1 MPDRLLIIGGNAGGM
16 TAATWARRESPTVE
30 ITVVESSFDVAYA
43 ECGFPY
49 VFSGQIA
56 SLDNLVRYQPQEIA
70 QKYQLKVINQS
81 IVESLN
87 LSSQFAEVRNL
98 IDNQTSKV
106 GFDYLILAT
115 GAKAN
120 SPKIEGLGLTGVF
133 TLRHMPE
140 ARKINEYLKTNNPG
154 RAVILGTG
162 YVGLEMAEALA
173 VRGIDVTVISN
184 SQKLLGSFDGE
195 LKIQIIN
202 ELANKKVK
210 LILGETIN
218 SIVGRQ
224 RVEHVTTSSGII
236 NTDLVIIAVGISPE
250 VSLARANNIR
260 LGESGAI
267 AVKDTLQTNFP
278 NIYAAGDC
286 AEAHHIVLDKPYY
299 LPLGTTANKQGRIA
313 GINAVGKRAKFAG
326 IVGTQAVKVF
336 DLEIATT
343 GLSLDEANK
352 AGFWAKEVSSRSV
365 SRAGYYPGKERIDTI
380 LIYDERTGK
389 LLGGQMLGR
398 EGVAKRIDVIAT
410 ALYAR
415 MKIEDLLQLDLS
427 YAPPFAP
434 VWDPILYTVRKME
447 K

>member
-16 TAATWARRESPTVE
+16 TAATWARRQSPSAE
-30 ITVVESSFDVAYA
+30 ITVVERSLDVAYS
-43 ECGFPY
+43 ECGMPY
-49 VFSGQIA
+49 VFSGQIP
-56 SLDNLVRYQPQEIA
+56 SLDNLIRYQPQELI
-70 QKYQLKVINQS
+70 QKYQLNVLNQS
-81 IVESLN
+81 FVESLN

-98 IDNQTSKV
+98 TNNQTLKIN
-106 GFDYLILAT
+106 FDYLILST
-115 GAKAN
+115 GAKAK
-120 SPKIEGLGLTGVF
+120 SPKIEGLGLAGVF

-140 ARKINEYLKTNNPG
+140 ARKIDEYLKTNVPR
-154 RAVILGTG
+154 RAVILGAG
-162 YVGLEMAEALA
+162 YVGLEMAEALQM
-173 VRGIDVTVISN
+173 RGMEVTVISN

-195 LKIQIIN
+195 LKTQIVD
-202 ELANKKVK
+202 ELKKQKVK
-210 LILGETIN
+210 LILGETLHG
-218 SIVGRQ
+218 IVGHQ
-224 RVEHVTTSSGII
+224 KVEHVITSSGII
-236 NTDLVIIAVGISPE
+236 NTDLVIIAVGIGPE
-250 VSLARANNIR
+250 VSLASANNIR

-267 AVKDTLQTNFP
+267 AVKETMQTNFP
-278 NIYAAGDC
+278 NVYAAGDC
-286 AEAHHIVLDKPYY
+286 AEANHIVLDKPYY

-313 GINAVGKRAKFAG
+313 GINAVGGRAKFAG

-365 SRAGYYPGKERIDTI
+365 SRAGYYPGAEGIDTN

-410 ALYAR
+410 ALYGR

-434 VWDPILYTVRKME
+434 VWDPILYTVRKM